1 MGLQEKVKSVF
12 QYKVVKKNIVN
23 NLKNSIKLPVYV
35 LEYLISQYSDQ
46 ELTNEEI
53 VNKVKEVL
61 NKHYI
66 LPEDKNKIKD
76 LLSGFMLPIL
86 SHVLWYT
93 FQQSYNVVPS
103 KKIKNSKRCCFL
115 LIIYVV
121 IALHHL

>member
-86 SHVLWYT
+86 SHVL
-93 FQQSYNVVPS
+93 
-103 KKIKNSKRCCFL
+103 
-115 LIIYVV
+115 
-121 IALHHL
+121 